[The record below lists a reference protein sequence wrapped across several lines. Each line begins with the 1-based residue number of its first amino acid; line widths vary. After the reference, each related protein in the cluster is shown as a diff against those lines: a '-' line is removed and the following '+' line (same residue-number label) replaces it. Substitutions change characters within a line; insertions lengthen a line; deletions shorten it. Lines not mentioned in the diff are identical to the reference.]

1 MAKINGVIQFTGK
14 LGQVVGMKGRN
25 GRNFMRQRTNEV
37 KNPRSQ
43 AQCIQRMI
51 LATVGSS
58 IAYLKAICNN
68 SVEGKS
74 NGADTLAYLRGEW
87 MRMLRTSDIL
97 TSDKSFL
104 KKGDKYF
111 AINPY
116 LLSKGTLVSPK
127 VTIDTSNAAMIVE
140 GMGNYATVTPS
151 QLLPNIRLGDQITF
165 VGVFINDDT
174 GYPEVKYCRFAFK
187 TDQVNAIISGSDLH
201 LNPDA
206 IDLNKAEGDWRS
218 LVFDVQSS
226 QITVDE
232 LSPYDFAAGALI
244 VSNEIDK
251 KRSTTYL
258 ALDAAVPPFYSA
270 EEAWPT
276 YTGVGVRVDVPSEVY
291 LNNSTDAE
299 AATPSL
305 AGAPVTINRSEET
318 PGLHVEGVYLPKT
331 ADLESLRLKGDVYLQ
346 SGVVVRGL
354 TSRELAG
361 AATGTSIFYG
371 ANYQGFTYDEVTNE
385 TNNVWCYVKLP
396 ENEQVIDKVVITGG
410 TMRVRGTDYTF

>member
-25 GRNFMRQRTNEV
+25 GRNFMRQRTNEI

-68 SVEGKS
+68 SVEGKT

-97 TSDKSFL
+97 TSRKSFL
-104 KKGDKYF
+104 KKGDNYF
-111 AINPY
+111 AVNPY

-127 VTIDTSNAAMIVE
+127 VTINSSDLSMTVD
-140 GMGNYATVTPS
+140 GMGNNVNVTPS
-151 QLLPNIRLGDQITF
+151 QLFPNIRLGDQITF

-174 GYPEVKYCRFAFK
+174 GFPEVKYCRFAFK
-187 TDQVNAIISGSDLH
+187 TDSVNAIISGSDLH

-218 LVFDVQSS
+218 LVFNVQNSKIS
-226 QITVDE
+226 VDE

-258 ALDAAVPPFYSA
+258 TLDPAVVPFSSA

-276 YTGVGVRVDVPSEVY
+276 YTGVGTRVDVPSDVY

-299 AATPSL
+299 ATTPTL
-305 AGAPVTINRSEET
+305 EGAPVTINRSAEST
-318 PGLHVEGVYLPKT
+318 FLHVEGIYLPD
-331 ADLESLRLKGDVYLQ
+331 ASEAESLRLKGDVYLQ

-354 TSRELAG
+354 YGNELVGASTG
-361 AATGTSIFYG
+361 AAIFPG
-371 ANYQGFTYDEVTNE
+371 ANYQGFKLDEITNE
-385 TNNVWCYVKLP
+385 RHNVYCYVKLP
-396 ENEQVIDKVVITGG
+396 EDEQIIDKVVITGG
-410 TMRVRGTDYTF
+410 TMRVRGTDYIF